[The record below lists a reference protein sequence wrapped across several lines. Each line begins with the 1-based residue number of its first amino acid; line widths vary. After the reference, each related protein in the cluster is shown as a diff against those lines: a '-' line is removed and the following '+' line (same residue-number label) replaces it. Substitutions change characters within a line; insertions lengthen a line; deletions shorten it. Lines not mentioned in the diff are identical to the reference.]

1 MIDVG
6 HSEPAEQA
14 AQILKDI
21 GYGFDII
28 VGVLFSA
35 FNIGWEAATSI
46 VTEIFGG

>member
-1 MIDVG
+1 VG
-6 HSEPAEQA
+6 YSEPAEQA